1 MSSDKTKT
9 ETRSR
14 TWHFS
19 HTLYTS
25 VKPDAARGLCP
36 TSSIGPWDLIK
47 RMLDELFRDGPQ
59 SVFYI
64 HLRVSRAAFDHCV
77 ACGRSGTALPNLP
90 FTGFIQASSAI
101 RPNLLQAW
109 LDAVWTPVG
118 SKLCSAPQYRN
129 EFMDPPDAA
138 AFVYFLV
145 RGNPALEKAGRKR
158 RQPTAPQVK
167 FAQRPFGACSVNL
180 PSWNSIPAQ
189 HCEKIDHVLLACSAR
204 PHTPAVLTSDRV
216 RRGRRPLWLPER

>member
-1 MSSDKTKT
+1 MSSNKT

-90 FTGFIQASSAI
+90 FTGFIQASAAI